1 LIDIIDDIIAILNEI
16 EDLDGRVYR
25 RWPKKKAK
33 MPAVLVSRIS
43 GNVQMSDA
51 DGSEVIANLTYSIDV
66 NADSQD
72 VADVLVSKAVN
83 ALSRYNLHRTGL
95 TDFYDDEL
103 RVYRAIITLS
113 VTVDRRGNTFTY

>member
-25 RWPKKKAK
+25 RWPKKKVK

>member
-1 LIDIIDDIIAILNEI
+1 MIDIIDDIIAILNEI

-25 RWPKKKAK
+25 RWPKKKVK